1 MTLHSFSFQP
11 SQPNSRNNSDE
22 MHVPEVEDELTGVEK
37 LMKEAEANED
47 PGTGTYDD
55 LVEPAIKTE
64 IRVYLKMDKPG
75 SRIPAK
81 DVLTWWKLQ
90 KDKLPIL
97 AALARAYLC
106 IPATSAPSE
115 RLFSTAGNNMTFSR

>member
-1 MTLHSFSFQP
+1 MQ
-11 SQPNSRNNSDE
+11 
-22 MHVPEVEDELTGVEK
+22 VPEGEEELTDLEQ
-37 LMKEAEANED
+37 LMKDKEAEEREV
-47 PGTGTYDD
+47 PGTGTYGYDD

-64 IRVYLKMDKPG
+64 IRVYLKLEKPG
-75 SRIPAK
+75 SRILAE
-81 DVLTWWKLQ
+81 DVLTWWKLH

-97 AALARAYLC
+97 AELARAYLC